1 MKKINLL
8 FSLSIFAMA
17 LTSCGNTPEPEHVH
31 KWGDPTYSWTSDY
44 SKCTAKRVCEL
55 NSSHVDSETVSS
67 TYEVTT
73 QPTESSDGVG
83 VYTATFSKEYF
94 EVQTHT
100 VDIPP
105 IGHVH
110 TFSDGYEYNET
121 HHWHPATC
129 GHDVKSGEAVHAF
142 DVIEEGGVTTYT
154 CSCGYSYSIGGD
166 PAYKYE
172 DNYELV
178 KKYPELNTALKTL
191 LNSKSFTLDHSQ
203 VYTPE
208 TPYYNKYNDHP
219 VVLFAN
225 GNVKSVIKF
234 TERDFEQTNSFTGE
248 VYTSLQLVL
257 SVYSVSSW
265 SELLQNQEKSSHFKS
280 QIYDA
285 LSSAGD
291 LSSFS
296 SYIDLSKADISE
308 DKVTLLKSVAI
319 VNTQTYDT
327 EAKQYL
333 MAATDGT
340 VTRSQYIVPDNY
352 VFQNIDVKYSVLEQ
366 MRLYAHTFSIGSGD
380 FEFKY
385 DEETHTYDRT
395 YWGSGSSRFDFRF
408 ICPIVVENGVIT
420 SLRKMTVKDIG
431 TTSITSK
438 IVAPVC
444 NHSHGTHQ
452 FWYSEQFHADY
463 CDDCGKVLE
472 KHSHAIHNDHGVCVE
487 CANFTHGLREEY
499 GFEVYHP
506 DYEELLDKKIYINPK
521 TGKKYINYY
530 ASSAPVS
537 PGITGKDGKMYAHF
551 IDAPVDGQISEIT
564 FATNGNKHYLE
575 DNTCFFVLEYVIT
588 KKTYNMTYLALTDE
602 TMPDNIYNDPEYM
615 KEHYFN
621 VTKVEVDSK
630 VVDTVYSFVDCEHE
644 QIDENVKFTVI
655 SLEQMAKECNYAYAS
670 FKYNSSDLNG
680 FTFLKTTCKHCHK
693 ALYSA
698 VSDNGLGRIN
708 DTFGIASVRGQYL
721 TITYTWNA
729 EYNECVGKLILITY
743 VEYEQVPTTLV
754 EESATVTLDSETSTI
769 TATFTNPIFKTQT
782 EYVYN

>member
-83 VYTATFSKEYF
+83 VYTATFSKDYF

-100 VDIPP
+100 ADIPP

-121 HHWHPATC
+121 THWHPATC

-142 DVIEEGGVTTYT
+142 DVIEEEGVTTYT

-191 LNSKSFTLDHSQ
+191 LNSKSFTLEHSQ

-208 TPYYNKYNDHP
+208 TPYYNQYSDLP
-219 VVLFAN
+219 VALFAN
-225 GNVKSVIKF
+225 GTAKSVIKF
-234 TERDFEQTNSFTGE
+234 TERDFEQTNSFIGE

-265 SELLQNQEKSSHFKS
+265 SELLQNQEKLSHFKS

-285 LSSAGD
+285 LSGAGD
-291 LSSFS
+291 LAELR
-296 SYIDLSKADISE
+296 SYIDLSKAVISE
-308 DKVTLLKSVAI
+308 DKVTLLSNANLVS
-319 VNTQTYDT
+319 TQLYDE

-340 VTRSQYIVPDNY
+340 VTRSLYIVPDNY
-352 VFQNIDVKYSVLEQ
+352 QFQNIDAKYSVLEQ
-366 MRLYAHTFSIGSGD
+366 IRLFGHTFSMGTGD

-385 DEETHTYDRT
+385 DEETHTYDRK

-408 ICPIVVENGVIT
+408 ICPIGVENGIIT

-438 IVAPVC
+438 VVAPVC

-452 FWYSEQFHADY
+452 FWYNEQFHADY
-463 CDDCGKVLE
+463 CVDCGKVLE
-472 KHSHAIHNDHGVCVE
+472 KHSHHIHNDHDFCTE
-487 CANFTHGLREEY
+487 CANFTHGLYEEY
-499 GFEVYHP
+499 GLEIYHP
-506 DYEELLDKKIYINPK
+506 DYEELLTRKIYINPK
-521 TGKKYINYY
+521 TGKKYIYDY
-530 ASSAPVS
+530 GSGGQAVPS
-537 PGITGKDGKMYAHF
+537 ITGKDGKVYIYF
-551 IDAPVDGQISEIT
+551 ENVPVDEQISEIT

-575 DNTCFFVLEYVIT
+575 DNTCIFVLEYAIT
-588 KKTYNMTYLALTDE
+588 KTTYDMTYLALNDD
-602 TMPDNIYNDPEYM
+602 TMPEEIYDNPDYL

-621 VTKVEVDSK
+621 VTRVKVGSE
-630 VVDTVYSFVDCEHE
+630 VVDTAYSFPNCEHE
-644 QIDENVKFTVI
+644 QLDANANFTVI
-655 SLEQMAKECNYAYAS
+655 SLEQMLKECNYAYVT
-670 FKYNSSDLNG
+670 FKYFSNQNLDM
-680 FTFLKTTCKHCHK
+680 FTYLKITCKHCHK
-693 ALYSA
+693 SLFAIVQKDISA
-698 VSDNGLGRIN
+698 MIFDN
-708 DTFGIASVRGQYL
+708 FGAGIRNQNL
-721 TITYTWNA
+721 TLTYTWNDDLT
-729 EYNECVGKLILITY
+729 ECVGKLILLTY
-743 VEYEQVPTTLV
+743 VDYEQVSTTLV
-754 EESATVTLDSETSTI
+754 EETAAVTLDSETNTI

-782 EYVYN
+782 EYVNN

>member
-8 FSLSIFAMA
+8 FGLSIFAMT

-55 NSSHVDSETVSS
+55 NSSHVDSEVVNS

-121 HHWHPATC
+121 THWHPATC
-129 GHDVKSGEAVHAF
+129 GHDVKSGEATHAF
-142 DVIEEGGVTTYT
+142 DVIEKEGVTTYT

-191 LNSKSFTLDHSQ
+191 LNSKSFTLEHSQ

-208 TPYYNKYNDHP
+208 TPYYSDHYVTP
-219 VVLFAN
+219 FALLAS
-225 GNVKSVIKF
+225 GNAKSVMKF
-234 TERDFEQTNSFTGE
+234 TERDFEQSVSFTGE

-265 SELLQNQEKSSHFKS
+265 SELLQNQEKLSHFKN

-285 LSSAGD
+285 LRSAGD
-291 LSSFS
+291 LSSFYT
-296 SYIDLSKADISE
+296 YIDLSKAVISE
-308 DKVTLLKSVAI
+308 GKVTLLKSATI
-319 VNTQTYDT
+319 INAQTYDE

-340 VTRSQYIVPDNY
+340 ESRSQYIVPDNY
-352 VFQNIDVKYSVLEQ
+352 QFQNIDAKYSVLEQ
-366 MRLYAHTFSIGSGD
+366 MRLFGHTFSMGTGD
-380 FEFKY
+380 SEFKY
-385 DEETHTYDRT
+385 DEETHTYDRE
-395 YWGSGSSRFDFRF
+395 YWGSGSSRLDFRF
-408 ICPIVVENGVIT
+408 ICPIGVEDGVIT

-438 IVAPVC
+438 IAAPVC
-444 NHSHGTHQ
+444 NHSHDAHQ

-472 KHSHAIHNDHGVCVE
+472 KHSHAIHNDHDFCVE
-487 CANFTHGLREEY
+487 CANYRHGLYGEY

-506 DYEELLDKKIYINPK
+506 DYEELFDRKIYINPK
-521 TGKKYINYY
+521 TGKKYINDY
-530 ASSAPVS
+530 ASGS
-537 PGITGKDGKMYAHF
+537 PAVLGITGKDGKAYIF
-551 IDAPVDGQISEIT
+551 FENAPVDGQISEIT
-564 FATNGNKHYLE
+564 YVTNEKKHYLE
-575 DNTCFFVLEYVIT
+575 DNTCFFVLEYAIT
-588 KKTYNMTYLALTDE
+588 KSTYDMTYLAISDE
-602 TMPDNIYNDPEYM
+602 TMPEQIYEDPEYM
-615 KEHYFN
+615 KAHYFN
-621 VTKVEVDSK
+621 VTKEKVDSK
-630 VVDTVYSFVDCEHE
+630 VVDTAYSYPNCEHE
-644 QIDENVKFTVI
+644 HLDENAKFTVI
-655 SLEQMAKECNYAYAS
+655 SLEQIVKECNYAYIS
-670 FKYNSSDLNG
+670 FKYASVDLDE

-693 ALYSA
+693 ALYTA
-698 VSDNGLGRIN
+698 VRENGQGTVF
-708 DTFGIASVRGQYL
+708 DTFGAIIRSQYL
-721 TITYTWNA
+721 LLTYTWNA
-729 EYNECVGKLILITY
+729 DYTECVGKLILLTY

-769 TATFTNPIFKTQT
+769 TATFTNPIF
-782 EYVYN
+782 

>member
-1 MKKINLL
+1 MKKINFL
-8 FSLSIFAMA
+8 FGLSIFAIA

-55 NSSHVDSETVSS
+55 NSSHVDSEVVNS

-110 TFSDGYEYNET
+110 TFSDGYEFNET
-121 HHWHPATC
+121 THWHPATC
-129 GHDVKSGEAVHAF
+129 GHDVKSGEATHAF

-191 LNSKSFTLDHSQ
+191 LNSKSFTLEHSQ

-208 TPYYNKYNDHP
+208 TPYYSKYYDRP
-219 VVLFAN
+219 VALLAS
-225 GNVKSVIKF
+225 GNAKNVIKF
-234 TERDFEQTNSFTGE
+234 TERDLEQTVSFTGE

-257 SVYSVSSW
+257 SIYSVSSW
-265 SELLQNQEKSSHFKS
+265 SELLQDQEKSSFLRS

-285 LSSAGD
+285 LSGAGD
-291 LSSFS
+291 LAELRT
-296 SYIDLSKADISE
+296 YIDLSNAVIDG
-308 DKVTLLKSVAI
+308 DKVTLLSNVNI
-319 VNTQTYDT
+319 VTAQLYDE

-333 MAATDGT
+333 MAATDGKES
-340 VTRSQYIVPDNY
+340 RSLYIVPDNFQ
-352 VFQNIDVKYSVLEQ
+352 FQNIDVKYSVLEQ
-366 MRLYAHTFSIGSGD
+366 MRLYGHTFSIGTGD

-385 DEETHTYDRT
+385 DEETHTYDRE
-395 YWGSGSSRFDFRF
+395 YWGSGSSRLDFRF
-408 ICPIVVENGVIT
+408 ICPIVVENGAIT

-438 IVAPVC
+438 IAAPVC
-444 NHSHGTHQ
+444 NHSHGAHQ

-472 KHSHAIHNDHGVCVE
+472 KHSHAIHNDHDFCVE
-487 CANFTHGLREEY
+487 CANFMHGLHGED

-506 DYEELLDKKIYINPK
+506 DYEELLDRKIYINSK
-521 TGKKYINYY
+521 TGKKYIKDY
-530 ASSAPVS
+530 ASSAPAV
-537 PGITGKDGKMYAHF
+537 PGITGKDGKTYIF
-551 IDAPVDGQISEIT
+551 FENAPKDGQVSEIT
-564 FATNGNKHYLE
+564 FVTNGNKHYLE
-575 DNTCFFVLEYVIT
+575 DNTCFFVLEYAIT
-588 KKTYNMTYLALTDE
+588 KSTYNMTYLAISDE
-602 TMPDNIYNDPEYM
+602 TMPEQIYDDPEYM

-621 VTKVEVDSK
+621 VTKVKVGSE
-630 VVDTVYSFVDCEHE
+630 VVDTAYSFVDCEHE
-644 QIDENVKFTVI
+644 HLDENVKFTVI
-655 SLEQMAKECNYAYAS
+655 YLEQMAKESSYAYLS
-670 FKYNSSDLNG
+670 FKYAGVDLDEST
-680 FTFLKTTCKHCHK
+680 TFLKTTCKHCHK
-693 ALYSA
+693 ALYSG
-698 VSDNGLGRIN
+698 VKPNGTIC
-708 DTFGIASVRGQYL
+708 DTFGIALIYQRL
-721 TITYTWNA
+721 TLTYTWNTD
-729 EYNECVGKLILITY
+729 YTECVGKLILLTY

-754 EESATVTLDSETSTI
+754 EESATVVTDTEQGIS

-782 EYVYN
+782 EYFY

>member
-8 FSLSIFAMA
+8 FGLSIFAMT

-55 NSSHVDSETVSS
+55 NSSHVDSEVVNS

-121 HHWHPATC
+121 THWHPATC
-129 GHDVKSGEAVHAF
+129 GHDVKSGEATHAF
-142 DVIEEGGVTTYT
+142 DVIEKEGVTTYT

-191 LNSKSFTLDHSQ
+191 LNSKSFTLEHSQ

-208 TPYYNKYNDHP
+208 TPYYSDHYVTP
-219 VVLFAN
+219 FALLAS
-225 GNVKSVIKF
+225 GNAKSVMKF

-265 SELLQNQEKSSHFKS
+265 SELLQNQEKLSHFKN

-285 LSSAGD
+285 LRSAGD
-291 LSSFS
+291 LSSFYT
-296 SYIDLSKADISE
+296 YIDLSKAVISE
-308 DKVTLLKSVAI
+308 GKVTLLKSATI
-319 VNTQTYDT
+319 VNTQSYDV
-327 EAKQYL
+327 EAKQY
-333 MAATDGT
+333 MIGATDGT
-340 VTRSQYIVPDNY
+340 ESRSQYIVPDNY
-352 VFQNIDVKYSVLEQ
+352 QFQNIDAKYSVLEQ
-366 MRLYAHTFSIGSGD
+366 MRLFGHTFSMGTGD
-380 FEFKY
+380 YEFKY
-385 DEETHTYDRT
+385 DEATHTYDRQF
-395 YWGSGSSRFDFRF
+395 WGSGSSRLDFRF
-408 ICPIVVENGVIT
+408 ICPIGVEDGAIT

-438 IVAPVC
+438 VVAPVC
-444 NHSHGTHQ
+444 DHSHGAHQ

-472 KHSHAIHNDHGVCVE
+472 KHSHVIHNDHDFCAE
-487 CANFTHGLREEY
+487 CANFTHGLYGED

-506 DYEELLDKKIYINPK
+506 DYEELLDRKIYINPK
-521 TGKKYINYY
+521 TGKKYINNY
-530 ASSAPVS
+530 ASGS
-537 PGITGKDGKMYAHF
+537 PAVPGVIGKDGKAYIF
-551 IDAPVDGQISEIT
+551 FENAPVDGQISEIT
-564 FATNGNKHYLE
+564 YITNGNKHYIE
-575 DNTCFFVLEYVIT
+575 DNTCIYVLEYAIT
-588 KKTYNMTYLALTDE
+588 KSTYDMTYLAISDE
-602 TMPDNIYNDPEYM
+602 TMPEQIYEDPEYM
-615 KEHYFN
+615 KAHYFN
-621 VTKVEVDSK
+621 VTKEKVDSK
-630 VVDTVYSFVDCEHE
+630 VVDTAYSFPNCEHE
-644 QIDENVKFTVI
+644 QLDANTKFTVI
-655 SLEQMAKECNYAYAS
+655 SLEQMVKECSYAYVM
-670 FKYNSSDLNG
+670 FKYSNNQDNDR
-680 FTFLKTTCKHCHK
+680 FTYLKITCEHCHK
-693 ALYSA
+693 SLFVA
-698 VSDNGLGRIN
+698 VQKDFNAMFF
-708 DTFGIASVRGQYL
+708 DDFGTGISNQYFTL
-721 TITYTWNA
+721 TYTWNA
-729 EYNECVGKLILITY
+729 DYTECVGKLILLTY
-743 VEYEQVPTTLV
+743 AESKQVSTTLV
-754 EESATVTLDSETSTI
+754 EETATVVTDTEQGIT

-782 EYVYN
+782 EYFY

>member
-8 FSLSIFAMA
+8 FGLSIFAMA

-55 NSSHVDSETVSS
+55 NSSHVDSEVVNS

-94 EVQTHT
+94 EVQTHA

-121 HHWHPATC
+121 THWHPATC
-129 GHDVKSGEAVHAF
+129 GHDVKSGEAPHAF

-154 CSCGYSYSIGGD
+154 CSCGYSYSIGGA

-191 LNSKSFTLDHSQ
+191 LNSKSFTLEHSQ

-208 TPYYNKYNDHP
+208 TPYYGGYYMTP
-219 VVLFAN
+219 VVLFAS
-225 GNVKSVIKF
+225 GSAKSEIKF
-234 TERDFEQTNSFTGE
+234 TERDIEETDSFTGE

-257 SVYSVSSW
+257 STYSVSSW
-265 SELLQNQEKSSHFKS
+265 SELLQNQEKLLRFKS

-296 SYIDLSKADISE
+296 NYIDLSKADISE
-308 DKVTLLKSVAI
+308 DKVTLLKSVTI
-319 VNTQTYDT
+319 VNTQVYDE
-327 EAKQYL
+327 EAKQYIIG
-333 MAATDGT
+333 ASDGT
-340 VTRSQYIVPDNY
+340 VTRSQYIVPDNHQ
-352 VFQNIDVKYSVLEQ
+352 FQNIDVKYSVLEQ
-366 MRLYAHTFSIGSGD
+366 IRLYSHTFSMGTGD

-395 YWGSGSSRFDFRF
+395 YWGSGSSRLDFRF
-408 ICPIVVENGVIT
+408 ICPIVVENGAIT

-431 TTSITSK
+431 TTSITTK
-438 IVAPVC
+438 PVAPVC
-444 NHSHGTHQ
+444 DHSHGAHQ

-472 KHSHAIHNDHGVCVE
+472 KHSHAIHNDHDFCTE
-487 CANFTHGLREEY
+487 CANFTHGLYEEY

-506 DYEELLDKKIYINPK
+506 DYEELLDRKIYINPK
-521 TGKKYINYY
+521 TGKKYIRDY
-530 ASSAPVS
+530 ATPAPVS
-537 PGITGKDGKMYAHF
+537 RSITGKDGKVYRYF
-551 IDAPVDGQISEIT
+551 ETAPKDGQVSEIT
-564 FATNGNKHYLE
+564 YVTNKNRHYLE
-575 DNTCFFVLEYVIT
+575 DNTCFFVLEYAIT
-588 KKTYNMTYLALTDE
+588 KTTYDMTYLAISDE
-602 TMPDNIYNDPEYM
+602 TMPEQIYDDPEYL

-621 VTKVEVDSK
+621 VTREKVDSK
-630 VVDTVYSFVDCEHE
+630 VVDTAYSYPNCEHE
-644 QIDENVKFTVI
+644 QLDANTKFTVI
-655 SLEQMAKECNYAYAS
+655 YLEQMAKESSYAYLS
-670 FKYNSSDLNG
+670 FKYAGVDLDEST
-680 FTFLKTTCKHCHK
+680 TFLKTTCKHCHK
-693 ALYSA
+693 ALYSG
-698 VSDNGLGRIN
+698 VKPNGTIC
-708 DTFGIASVRGQYL
+708 DTFGIALINQRL
-721 TITYTWNA
+721 TLTYTWNA
-729 EYNECVGKLILITY
+729 GYTECVGKLILLTY

-754 EESATVTLDSETSTI
+754 EESATVVTDTEQGIT

-782 EYVYN
+782 EYFY